1 LKIAWRPY
9 PQLRRSWG
17 DESVVFNKSSG
28 NTHLINPI
36 AAKILAL
43 LQLQESSAVEI
54 SEQVA
59 AEIQLEADEEILH
72 RVEVVLKTLDSLGLV
87 ERVPK

>member
-1 LKIAWRPY
+1 MRK
-9 PQLRRSWG
+9 SWG